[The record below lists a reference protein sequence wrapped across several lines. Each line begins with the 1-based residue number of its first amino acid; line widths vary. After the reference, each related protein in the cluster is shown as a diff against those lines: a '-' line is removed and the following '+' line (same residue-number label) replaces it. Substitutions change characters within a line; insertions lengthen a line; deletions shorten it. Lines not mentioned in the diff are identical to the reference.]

1 MQPVTL
7 TPHDQAAAALEPF
20 GTLPDWLAA
29 VMRPDRLEESLR
41 RHAPG
46 LGNAGPTLVGAETDQ
61 LRAKGDRWLVRVV
74 ATLAWPE
81 RDQPTEVALVGQ
93 LHPPHESGRPAPG
106 EADSGRG
113 EDAVDLARGEGAV
126 EPGAPGWRVRLPD
139 LRLELTAEDTDVALP
154 SLGDLVDPDAS
165 ARLIE
170 AILRA
175 GAHPSARVASTVPT
189 VARYKPGS
197 RCTIVYDVTYDPPSA
212 TLPNPVIAKTHQG
225 EKGVRSHQAMTALW
239 ATPLSSGEDAVI
251 AEPLGYLAHEHI
263 QLQGPVPEDRILK
276 DLAHEAFQAED
287 HVLLQELRGHLTA
300 TAHALA
306 ALHTSAAELG
316 AAVTFGDEVGAARSL
331 IDDLAHTVPDLAR
344 WAEPTLALLEAGD
357 RRIPA
362 DPEVSSHNSFSPAQV
377 LLGPGAPAII
387 DFDSA
392 AMGEPAMDVGR
403 FRAGL
408 RCVGV
413 PALAKRPGGYREDL
427 VRARLDLLDDLCET
441 FLADYRSRAPVTPE
455 RVALWESLDLFTSL
469 LHTWTKGRI
478 EKVTPRLATLRHS
491 LENPVL
497 PS

>member
-1 MQPVTL
+1 MEPVTL
-7 TPHDQAAAALEPF
+7 TPHDDAVAALEPF

-29 VMRPDRLEESLR
+29 VMRPGRLEESLR

-46 LGNAGPTLVGAETDQ
+46 LGDGGPTLVGAETDQ

-74 ATLAWPE
+74 VTLAWPE
-81 RDQPTEVALVGQ
+81 REEPTEVALVGE
-93 LHPPHESGRPAPG
+93 LHPPHRSDPPTDVAAEPASEGSAVRPG
-106 EADSGRG
+106 D
-113 EDAVDLARGEGAV
+113 
-126 EPGAPGWRVRLPD
+126 PGWRVRLPD
-139 LRLELTAEDTDVALP
+139 LRLELTAEESDVALP

-170 AILRA
+170 SMLRA
-175 GAHPSARVASTVPT
+175 GSYPSARVASTVPT
-189 VARYKPGS
+189 IARYKPGS
-197 RCTIVYDVTYDPPSA
+197 RCTIVYDVAYDPPSA
-212 TLPNPVIAKTHQG
+212 RLPNPVIAKTHQG
-225 EKGVRSHQAMTALW
+225 EKGVRSHEAMTALW
-239 ATPLSSGEDAVI
+239 ATALSSGEDAVI
-251 AEPLGYLAHEHI
+251 AEPLGYLTGEHI

-276 DLAHEAFQAED
+276 DLAHKAFETED
-287 HVLLQELRGHLTA
+287 PALMQDLRRHLRA

-306 ALHTSAAELG
+306 ALHTSGAELG
-316 AAVTFGDEVGAARSL
+316 ETIGFADELSAARAL
-331 IDDLAHTVPDLAR
+331 VDDLGSTVPDLPR
-344 WAEPTLALLEAGD
+344 WAEPTLGLLDSGD
-357 RRIPA
+357 RRLPA
-362 DPEVSSHNSFSPAQV
+362 DPAVSSHNSFSPAQV

-403 FRAGL
+403 FQAGL

-427 VRARLDLLDDLCET
+427 LLSRLALLDDLCAA
-441 FLADYRSRAPVTPE
+441 FLDDYRSRAPVTPE

-491 LENPVL
+491 LRAREL
-497 PS
+497 AG

>member
-1 MQPVTL
+1 MPPVTV
-7 TPHDQAAAALEPF
+7 TPHDRAVAALEPF

-29 VMRPDRLEESLR
+29 VMRPERLEESLR
-41 RHAPG
+41 RHATG
-46 LGNAGPTLVGAETDQ
+46 LGDGGPALVSAETDQ
-61 LRAKGDRWLVRVV
+61 LRAKGERWLVRVLV
-74 ATLAWPE
+74 TLAWPD
-81 RDQPTEVALVGQ
+81 RDEHSEVALVGE
-93 LHPPHESGRPAPG
+93 LHPPHLPGRADDGAVVASEGEPARPG
-106 EADSGRG
+106 E
-113 EDAVDLARGEGAV
+113 
-126 EPGAPGWRVRLPD
+126 PGWRVRLPD
-139 LRLELTAEDTDVALP
+139 LRLELTAEESDGALP

-170 AILRA
+170 GMLHDA
-175 GAHPSARVASTVPT
+175 GYPSARVATTVPT

-212 TLPNPVIAKTHQG
+212 ALPNPVIAKTHQG
-225 EKGVRSHQAMTALW
+225 EKGVRSHEAMTALW
-239 ATPLSSGEDAVI
+239 ATALSSGDAAVI
-251 AEPLGYLAHEHI
+251 AEPLGYLVDGHI

-276 DLAHEAFQAED
+276 DLAHEAFQTED
-287 HVLLQELRGHLTA
+287 PVLLDDLRLHLRA
-300 TAHALA
+300 TALALA
-306 ALHTSAAELG
+306 ALHTSGAELG
-316 AAVTFGDEVGAARSL
+316 ATVGFGDEVADARSL
-331 IDDLAHTVPDLAR
+331 VDELARTVPDLAR
-344 WAEPTLALLEAGD
+344 WAEPTLTLLEAAD

-362 DPEVSSHNSFSPAQV
+362 DPQVSSHNSFSPAQV

-413 PALAKRPGGYREDL
+413 PALAKGPGGYREDR
-427 VRARLDLLDDLCET
+427 VRARLDLLDDLCDA
-441 FLADYRSRAPVTPE
+441 FLDAYRSRAPVTSE

-491 LENPVL
+491 LGNPLL